1 MKGLLFLRMIL
12 YNVTVGIDKEIEA
25 VWVEWMKTTH
35 IPEVLK
41 TGTFIKYKFY
51 KVLSHDDEGSVSY
64 CIQYF
69 TPTLEKFNLYLK
81 DYAPALMEHHRAKF
95 DGKHVA
101 FLTLLEE
108 V

>member
-1 MKGLLFLRMIL
+1 MIL

>member
-1 MKGLLFLRMIL
+1 MIL

-51 KVLSHDDEGSVSY
+51 KVISHDDEGSVSY